1 MQKLVNISWVLR
13 LIGTKLKD
21 YNYSGLLILCSS
33 FLRYRT
39 FELDNAMLVTFVMC
53 ENQNRIMRSD
63 RRTGGQNAIMRLVD
77 SVVLT
82 FAPLALSSQQEEVQV
97 NSEK

>member
-1 MQKLVNISWVLR
+1 
-13 LIGTKLKD
+13 
-21 YNYSGLLILCSS
+21 
-33 FLRYRT
+33 
-39 FELDNAMLVTFVMC
+39 MLVTFVMC